1 MVSRRRIRVFPTCVG
16 MNRQGNEAAKVKYG
30 VPHMR
35 GDEPDRAD
43 YVHGYVPN
51 AVLPDVWEDL
61 KLLKKK

>member
-1 MVSRRRIRVFPTCVG
+1 MRGDEPYCDIYSIS
-16 MNRQGNEAAKVKYG
+16 